1 MRIAH
6 VAYGAALA
14 VAAALGVG
22 GAASVP
28 LNLESPRLAV
38 LPNMPVI
45 AKASKKLRTS
55 TMHPRNGNRE
65 VARRLRQIAAG
76 QLTRS
81 NGLRTHEEVYGRA
94 AA

>member
-6 VAYGAALA
+6 FGYGAVMA
-14 VAAALGVG
+14 VAAAIGFG
-22 GAASVP
+22 GAASIP

-45 AKASKKLRTS
+45 SKPSKKLRTS
-55 TMHPRNGNRE
+55 TKHPRNGKRE

-81 NGLRTHEEVYGRA
+81 NGLMTRDELYGRRA
-94 AA
+94 A

>member
-1 MRIAH
+1 MRISH

-14 VAAALGVG
+14 VAAAIGFG
-22 GAASVP
+22 GGASVP

-45 AKASKKLRTS
+45 SKTSKKLRTS
-55 TMHPRNGNRE
+55 TMHPRNGKRE

-81 NGLRTHEEVYGRA
+81 NGLVSREELYGRRA
-94 AA
+94 A

>member
-45 AKASKKLRTS
+45 SKASKKLRTS
-55 TMHPRNGNRE
+55 TMHPRNGKRE

-81 NGLRTHEEVYGRA
+81 NGLVSREELYGRRA
-94 AA
+94 A